1 MVVFY
6 QTGRQF
12 KDIARFKTTT
22 TTTTYKPELKS
33 FLAANGRH
41 TK

>member
-22 TTTTYKPELKS
+22 TTTYKPELKS